1 MQKYSKIF
9 AWAVVAVM
17 VVAAAVT
24 LLCGGF
30 NFSQTLSG
38 GYVLKFDINQEFEIE
53 DLSRIIAAQGVG
65 DYQVLKAGEKQDQAL
80 IRVQKIADEGDAMTQ
95 AIQAEYAGAKFRG
108 CDVIARAMPRKTLL
122 FLALAVLAAIL
133 AASLYCMARYGSAGG
148 IGAFIAS
155 VGTMALLLSVILIV
169 RFSITPALLAAL
181 LAVMLYSLLDIG
193 VYFEQMRSAPRK
205 GNSDALEEEAKGA
218 AKACRLQRVLVA
230 LIGAAMFLAAYL
242 LGEASLMG
250 WGLCVMLGVLF
261 AALCTSLL
269 GLPASLWAKKTVG
282 KGKKV
287 HKKVKAIR

>member
-17 VVAAAVT
+17 VVTAAVT

-38 GYVLKFDINQEFEIE
+38 GYVLKFDINQEFELE
-53 DLSRIIAAQGVG
+53 DLSRIIATQGVG

-108 CDVIARAMPRKTLL
+108 CDVIARAMPRMTLL

-133 AASLYCMARYGSAGG
+133 VASLYFMVRYGSAGG

-155 VGTMALLLSVILIV
+155 IGTMALLLSVILIA

-181 LAVMLYSLLDIG
+181 LAAMLYSLLDVG
-193 VYFEQMRSAPRK
+193 VYFEQMRDALRK
-205 GNSDALEEEAKGA
+205 GNSDALEEEAEGA
-218 AKACRLQRVLVA
+218 AKACRLRRVLVA
-230 LIGAAMFLAAYL
+230 LVGAAMFLAAYL

-250 WGLCVMLGVLF
+250 WGLCAMLGVLF

-287 HKKVKAIR
+287 RKKVKAIR

>member
-38 GYVLKFDINQEFEIE
+38 GYVLKFDINQEFELE

-108 CDVIARAMPRKTLL
+108 CDVIARAMPRMTLL

-133 AASLYCMARYGSAGG
+133 VASLYFMAQYGSAGG

-155 VGTMALLLSVILIV
+155 IGTMALLLSVILIV

-181 LAVMLYSLLDIG
+181 LAAMLYSLLDVG
-193 VYFEQMRSAPRK
+193 VYFEQMRDALRK
-205 GNSDALEEEAKGA
+205 GNSDALEEEAEGA
-218 AKACRLQRVLVA
+218 AKACRLRRVLVA
-230 LIGAAMFLAAYL
+230 LVGAAMFLAAYL

-250 WGLCVMLGVLF
+250 WGLCAMLGVLF

-287 HKKVKAIR
+287 RKKVKAIR